1 MLTAITKY
9 RLSFWSL
16 ALASGLSC
24 FSCLASAEGM
34 DLKQVLASR
43 QVDEKQMEA
52 SRGGMEINGLN
63 IDLGIQRTVMINGA
77 IQSIS
82 QLQWNSSNQ
91 AAAISNLN
99 PIAISNTLNNQV
111 IKLQTTIN
119 ANVAN
124 LNMFRQMLS
133 NELITQSL
141 IRGLH

>member
-1 MLTAITKY
+1 
-9 RLSFWSL
+9 
-16 ALASGLSC
+16 
-24 FSCLASAEGM
+24 M